1 MARVLRVCNSEF
13 LPPLSER
20 DTNYIYFIYD
30 KMAIYLGQNR
40 YTDPFC
46 IVEDMPKEPIEGM
59 LYIIIDG
66 KVKTYLDYNVIEIGE
81 IESEDQIQ
89 YLYDAGTVYFMKA
102 EYRYLDPQTRTLQLP
117 YQNGSYQLSVNLAK
131 NIIIDKNTVIRFN
144 EDTKQF
150 EIDGR
155 SYGETVNKAEMIGD
169 LKGGETDSTFTA
181 INNGNIRVTLK
192 ISQAAGNLIKLL
204 DSGVYASLDEYLTD
218 EDLKEVKNGL
228 DLYRSSLNK
237 YLADLKAV
245 VDATDISVSE
255 DSILRRI
262 KIELDK
268 YYPNITKI
276 LDHYEEV
283 YTHLVELRQD
293 SKQYTDKRFLETREA
308 ISKYIDDEL
317 RKLHPWED
325 YQSFLLVRS
334 GAYKNYSYGGSFC
347 KLYQASES
355 GAKFVYNEE
364 LMNEVYVVNKG
375 SKPAWV
381 RIHIA
386 VLESILPNPK
396 DPAAEENLIIIGGTP
411 ASLAIGGWN
420 WSTSLNR
427 ESGKYFGPGGI
438 MNVYKATIDEEK
450 YVVYVVTYETPLAS
464 NSKTLSAIRTMKLN
478 TNDEIIVGNVN
489 AELQSDQWEFPIV
502 VESAARTLGEDPY
515 IVFDDLYGMVGTYN
529 PYNMSEKVDE
539 YEPAEGDDGI
549 FIEYTSVANKP
560 KINGVELELGTSL
573 ADLGITHF
581 TATDIHAIIH
591 GTYTPA
597 TPSTPPITGETDP
610 SEYDYE
616 NFSGKPTVNGVRM
629 KGNVSLSDLGLG
641 YYSEQDIRDII
652 HGTYTSTVAETDDT
666 SDGATS
672 GNGNPDSIF
681 EYKNVK
687 NKPSINGVMLA
698 GNRSLEELGFGYYT
712 AAEILKIIRGVS

>member
-59 LYIIIDG
+59 LYITIDG
-66 KVKTYLDYNVIEIGE
+66 KVKTYLDYNVVEIGE
-81 IESEDQIQ
+81 IENEDQIQ

-117 YQNGSYQLSVNLAK
+117 YQNGSYQLSINLAK

-155 SYGETVNKAEMIGD
+155 SYGETVNKVELIKD

-181 INNGNIRVTLK
+181 ITNGNIRVTLK

-218 EDLKEVKNGL
+218 EDLNEVKNGL
-228 DLYRSSLNK
+228 DIYRSSLNK
-237 YLADLKAV
+237 YLADLKAA

-255 DSILRRI
+255 ESILRRI

-283 YTHLVELRQD
+283 YTHLVELRKD

-325 YQSFLLVRS
+325 YQSFLLVRP

-347 KLYQASES
+347 KLYQASDS

-364 LMNEVYVVNKG
+364 LMNEVYVVNRG
-375 SKPAWV
+375 SKPA
-381 RIHIA
+381 
-386 VLESILPNPK
+386 
-396 DPAAEENLIIIGGTP
+396 
-411 ASLAIGGWN
+411 
-420 WSTSLNR
+420 
-427 ESGKYFGPGGI
+427 
-438 MNVYKATIDEEK
+438 
-450 YVVYVVTYETPLAS
+450 
-464 NSKTLSAIRTMKLN
+464 
-478 TNDEIIVGNVN
+478 
-489 AELQSDQWEFPIV
+489 
-502 VESAARTLGEDPY
+502 
-515 IVFDDLYGMVGTYN
+515 
-529 PYNMSEKVDE
+529 
-539 YEPAEGDDGI
+539 
-549 FIEYTSVANKP
+549 
-560 KINGVELELGTSL
+560 
-573 ADLGITHF
+573 
-581 TATDIHAIIH
+581 
-591 GTYTPA
+591 
-597 TPSTPPITGETDP
+597 
-610 SEYDYE
+610 
-616 NFSGKPTVNGVRM
+616 
-629 KGNVSLSDLGLG
+629 
-641 YYSEQDIRDII
+641 
-652 HGTYTSTVAETDDT
+652 
-666 SDGATS
+666 
-672 GNGNPDSIF
+672 
-681 EYKNVK
+681 
-687 NKPSINGVMLA
+687 
-698 GNRSLEELGFGYYT
+698 
-712 AAEILKIIRGVS
+712 

>member
-20 DTNYIYFIYD
+20 DPNYIYFIYD

-59 LYIIIDG
+59 LYITIDG
-66 KVKTYLDYNVIEIGE
+66 KLKTYLDYNIVEIGE

-117 YQNGSYQLSVNLAK
+117 YQNGSYQLSINLAK

-144 EDTKQF
+144 EDTGRF

-155 SYGETVNKAEMIGD
+155 MYGETVNKAEMIKD

-181 INNGNIRVTLK
+181 ITNGNIRVTLK
-192 ISQAAGNLIKLL
+192 ISNAAGNLIKLL

-218 EDLKEVKNGL
+218 DDLKEVKNGL

-237 YLADLKAV
+237 YLADLKAA

-255 DSILRRI
+255 ESILRRI

-268 YYPNITKI
+268 YYPNIMKI
-276 LDHYEEV
+276 LDNYEEV
-283 YTHLVELRQD
+283 YNHLVELRQD

-325 YQSFLLVRS
+325 YQSYLLVKS

-347 KLYQASES
+347 KLYQASDS
-355 GAKFVYNEE
+355 GAKFVYDEE
-364 LMNEVYVVNKG
+364 LMNEVYVINKG
-375 SKPAWV
+375 SKPAWA

-386 VLESILPNPK
+386 VLEAILPNAK
-396 DPAAEENLIIIGGTP
+396 DPAAEENMVIIGGTA
-411 ASLAIGGWN
+411 ASLATGGWN

-427 ESGKYFGPGGI
+427 DSGKYFGPGGI
-438 MNVYKATIDEEK
+438 MNVYRATINEEK

-478 TNDEIIVGNVN
+478 TNDELEVGRIN
-489 AELQSDQWEFPIV
+489 ALLQSDQWEFPIV
-502 VESAARTLGEDPY
+502 VESAARSLGDNPY
-515 IVFDDLYGMVGTYN
+515 TVFDNLYGMVGTYN
-529 PYNMSEKVDE
+529 PFNMTEKVDE
-539 YEPAEGDDGI
+539 YEPSVDDDSV
-549 FIEYTSVANKP
+549 FIEYTSIANQP
-560 KINGVELELGTSL
+560 KINGVDLKLGTSL
-573 ADLGITHF
+573 EDLGITHF
-581 TATDIHAIIH
+581 TASEIHDIIA
-591 GTYTPA
+591 GTYAPA
-597 TPSTPPITGETDP
+597 IFTNPPTTGETDP
-610 SEYDYE
+610 SEYDYA
-616 NFSGKPTVNGVRM
+616 NFTGKPTVNGVVM
-629 KGNVSLSDLGLG
+629 DGNTSLEDLGLV
-641 YYSEQDIRDII
+641 YYTDQEVLDII
-652 HGTYTSTVAETDDT
+652 RGITTHAEEENESTTIQTTDT
-666 SDGATS
+666 GS
-672 GNGNPDSIF
+672 DSIF
-681 EYKNVK
+681 EYKNIK
-687 NKPSINGVMLA
+687 NKPSINGVMIA
-698 GNRSLEELGFGYYT
+698 GNRSLEDLGFSHFT
-712 AAEILKIIRGVS
+712 EVETLKIIRGVS